1 MQKSLS
7 IASFVLGIAAT
18 MVSIA
23 LTVLQ
28 IVSLKKSR
36 CVIHQSKKAYPARQA
51 EDGPGAGFL
60 YRKGGLYEAAASG
73 GFAYRQ
79 TGQ

>member
-18 MVSIA
+18 MLSIA

-36 CVIHQSKKAYPARQA
+36 
-51 EDGPGAGFL
+51 
-60 YRKGGLYEAAASG
+60 
-73 GFAYRQ
+73 
-79 TGQ
+79 